1 MAKKRKTS
9 IRKGKDQTS
18 TTIYL
23 PRELHL
29 KARVYALQE
38 NLSFTKLVE
47 KLIEEY
53 VKEKERER

>member
-1 MAKKRKTS
+1 MAKKS

-53 VKEKERER
+53 IKEKERER